1 MYNPQHI
8 NKPMLFKQPQYTT
21 SMDGIENYGKSNRK
35 RVVSEM
41 YNLLDQNST
50 NNIHMDSDLSDD
62 EGNIIDQYNQQSTE
76 SKQNESSSLALP
88 TLKELFKNTNCP
100 EPLNLWNFYKFVAT
114 SPNAKLINLLDFY
127 IDFKTH
133 LRLASQMNN
142 SSETVQTIT
151 FLANDVNIKDLK
163 LNSSAIIETYFN
175 RNNTKFIMDLDP
187 TEDLDLQLPFIAKNI
202 YNLLDSELYPLFLK
216 ETLYKNIH
224 SNKTSIKYLFIG
236 VLLIWLGFWAFYTLL
251 FLKINRAFRL
261 IPLFFIL
268 LGVYMVC
275 NIAFLKIDVTLYLLD
290 LIQLQD
296 YDTDSDNLLKIGK
309 EKTFKVGDE
318 LTFNSFGKR
327 GELVKNL
334 LDLVYGGTFIN
345 YKKQPG
351 IKYILKKKLIVA
363 LITYLVVSV
372 ILLVIILAV
381 PGRRL

>member
-1 MYNPQHI
+1 
-8 NKPMLFKQPQYTT
+8 
-21 SMDGIENYGKSNRK
+21 MDGIENYGKSNRK

-50 NNIHMDSDLSDD
+50 NNIHLDSDLSDD

-88 TLKELFKNTNCP
+88 TLKELFKNPNCP

-114 SPNAKLINLLDFY
+114 SPNAKLINVLDFY

-133 LRLASQMNN
+133 LRLTSQMNN

-151 FLANDVNIKDLK
+151 FLANDINIKDLK

-187 TEDLDLQLPFIAKNI
+187 TEDLDSQLPFIAKNI

-327 GELVKNL
+327 RELVKNL

>member
-1 MYNPQHI
+1 
-8 NKPMLFKQPQYTT
+8 MLFKQPQYTT

-88 TLKELFKNTNCP
+88 TLKELFKNPNCP

-151 FLANDVNIKDLK
+151 FLANDINIKDLK

-187 TEDLDLQLPFIAKNI
+187 TEDLDSQLPFIAKNI
-202 YNLLDSELYPLFLK
+202 YNLLDSEL
-216 ETLYKNIH
+216 
-224 SNKTSIKYLFIG
+224 
-236 VLLIWLGFWAFYTLL
+236 
-251 FLKINRAFRL
+251 L

>member
-1 MYNPQHI
+1 
-8 NKPMLFKQPQYTT
+8 MLFKQPQYTT
-21 SMDGIENYGKSNRK
+21 SMDGIENYVKTNRK

-41 YNLLDQNST
+41 YNLLDQNS
-50 NNIHMDSDLSDD
+50 NNNVNMDSDLSD
-62 EGNIIDQYNQQSTE
+62 EEVNIIDEYNQQSTS
-76 SKQNESSSLALP
+76 SKQNTSSSLALP
-88 TLKELFKNTNCP
+88 TLKELFKNPNCP

-133 LRLASQMNN
+133 LRLASQMNT

-151 FLANDVNIKDLK
+151 FLANDINISDLK

-175 RNNTKFIMDLDP
+175 KNNTKFIMELDP
-187 TEDLDLQLPFIAKNI
+187 NEDLDLQLPFIAKNI

-224 SNKTSIKYLFIG
+224 SSKTSIKYLFIG
-236 VLLIWLGFWAFYTLL
+236 VLLIWLAFWAYYTLI

-268 LGVYMVC
+268 LGVYMII

-334 LDLVYGGTFIN
+334 LNLVYGGTFIN

-363 LITYLVVSV
+363 LLTYVLVSI
-372 ILLVIILAV
+372 ILLVILLAV